1 MLWLIYTSIGD
12 ADTLST
18 AQTDELSD
26 STCLSDVTVVHNRP
40 HLVDPVLSSI
50 KVFRL
55 KGDNNTLKGIVSAME
70 AVESANALLW
80 DCCKNFLL
88 NNGLVFLIDG
98 ILTSEV
104 NWLLTL
110 MTCYNA
116 LMPWIRFLLFFV
128 RLLIY

>member
-1 MLWLIYTSIGD
+1 MFLSHHQSRHVMMPLNSTYITAVLTSVGAVVDTSIGD

-55 KGDNNTLKGIVSAME
+55 KGDNNTLKGIVSAM
-70 AVESANALLW
+70 
-80 DCCKNFLL
+80 KLL
-88 NNGLVFLIDG
+88 NRQRRYCG
-98 ILTSEV
+98 IVVKISCLTMV
-104 NWLLTL
+104 L
-110 MTCYNA
+110 C
-116 LMPWIRFLLFFV
+116 F
-128 RLLIY
+128 